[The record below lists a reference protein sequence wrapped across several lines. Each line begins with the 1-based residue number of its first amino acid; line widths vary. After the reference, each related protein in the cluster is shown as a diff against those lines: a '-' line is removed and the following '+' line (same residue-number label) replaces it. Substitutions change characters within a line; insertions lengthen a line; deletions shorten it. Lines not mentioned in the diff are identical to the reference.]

1 MGAAKGWLLGIG
13 VTLVVELFLIWRIA
27 RALNRGTIKIDP
39 LFWLADTMG
48 FDFTVSRATHPIM
61 YWLGVL
67 SVMLFAI
74 AVLAIFVFAAA
85 MNLR

>member
-1 MGAAKGWLLGIG
+1 
-13 VTLVVELFLIWRIA
+13 
-27 RALNRGTIKIDP
+27 
-39 LFWLADTMG
+39 
-48 FDFTVSRATHPIM
+48 M